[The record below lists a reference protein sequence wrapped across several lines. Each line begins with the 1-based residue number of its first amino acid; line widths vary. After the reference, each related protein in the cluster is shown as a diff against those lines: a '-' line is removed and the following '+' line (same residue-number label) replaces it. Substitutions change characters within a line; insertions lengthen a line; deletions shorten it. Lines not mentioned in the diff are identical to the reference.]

1 MRLKDKIAVVTGAA
15 GGIGR
20 AVAER
25 FAAEGAKVV
34 ICDVDDARGQATA
47 NSIGKGVLYVHADT
61 GSKKDADALID
72 AAVKAHGRLDILVNN
87 AGIVHSAEFLDL
99 KEEDFDRVLRVNLKG
114 YFLCG
119 QAAARQMVKQ
129 DRGAAAKQG
138 GAIVNM
144 SSVNAVLAIPQ
155 IAPYVVS
162 KGGVNQLTN
171 VMALALAPHKIRVN
185 GVGPGSIATEM
196 LKQVMVDDAAR
207 RRIMSRTPMGRA
219 GDPAEVASVALFLA
233 SDDASYITG
242 QTVYPDGGRMG
253 LNYTV
258 PVAE

>member
-1 MRLKDKIAVVTGAA
+1 MRLKDKVAIVTGAA
-15 GGIGR
+15 QGIGR

-25 FAAEGAKVV
+25 FAQEGAKVV
-34 ICDVDDARGQATA
+34 ICDVDDAKGRAAAKAIGRGC
-47 NSIGKGVLYVHADT
+47 LYVHADT
-61 GSKKDADALID
+61 GSKKDADALVE
-72 AAVKAHGRLDILVNN
+72 AAVEAHGRLDVLVNN
-87 AGIVHSAEFLDL
+87 AGIVHAAEFLDL

-129 DRGAAAKQG
+129 ARSGGAGG

-144 SSVNAVLAIPQ
+144 SSVNAVLAIPN

-171 VMALALAPHKIRVN
+171 VMAQSLAPHGIRVN

-196 LKQVMVDDAAR
+196 LKKVMVDDAAR
-207 RRIMSRTPMGRA
+207 RKIMSRTPMGRP
-219 GDPAEVASVALFLA
+219 GDPAEVAAVALFLA

-258 PVAE
+258 PVKD